1 MKSISATAVCVA
13 LVLLGW
19 VHPASGQN
27 VTTGTITGVVSD
39 EQGGVL
45 PGATVTA
52 VHEPTGTNYE
62 AVTQGDGRFS
72 LVNVRVG
79 GPYQLVVALPGFRS
93 ETLNAVTVTLGET
106 TELPVKL
113 LLQSVTEVVQV
124 TAESIPLFTA
134 SKAGTSDNVG
144 TEVIE
149 TLPTINRSIRT
160 LRASPRTSCSTPS
173 TATPPPSRSPDA
185 TSATTTSRSTARS
198 TTTCSASLPPRARRE
213 VRPKHSRSASTPSR
227 NCSSSSRR
235 TTCAREVSRVAA
247 STRSRAA
254 EPTRFA
260 GLLSTCSAIR
270 AWSATASTIDRSR
283 PSTTSS
289 SAERWAGRS

>member
-1 MKSISATAVCVA
+1 M
-13 LVLLGW
+13 
-19 VHPASGQN
+19 
-27 VTTGTITGVVSD
+27 SD

-62 AVTQGDGRFS
+62 GVTQGDGRFS

-144 TEVIE
+144 TEVLE
-149 TLPTINRSIRT
+149 TLPTINRSIQDFARV
-160 LRASPRTSCSTPS
+160 SPHFVQYAFNGDPS
-173 TATPPPSRSPDA
+173 ALSVAGPEREE
-185 TSATTTSRSTARS
+185 
-198 TTTCSASLPPRARRE
+198 ASL
-213 VRPKHSRSASTPSR
+213 ASVEP
-227 NCSSSSRR
+227 
-235 TTCAREVSRVAA
+235 AGVAA
-247 STRSRAA
+247 AGHSGRTKPRPRSKGTSGSVTGLREATEPEGVA
-254 EPTRFA
+254 DDAERGGRRDEQAPTDEHTEPTLV
-260 GLLSTCSAIR
+260 G
-270 AWSATASTIDRSR
+270 DRSR
-283 PSTTSS
+283 LAEKPRLPMPPSPTSS
-289 SAERWAGRS
+289 THVAAPLAASPTAGRRR